1 MSTNKCFWLSLPQ
14 EFTFCGSMKRTTGR
28 YASVREFDSHC
39 THHIVLFCP
48 GFLPTRAGPRN
59 CTVARCTAPD
69 LHGPFRV
76 PFFWVFF
83 TVHFG
88 SISAEMASRQFS
100 GLFRTRNA
108 PDPYAECRFLSQKC
122 WLLEWLLVLA
132 PKSERTE

>member
-1 MSTNKCFWLSLPQ
+1 MSTNKCFWLPLPQ
-14 EFTFCGSMKRTTGR
+14 EFTFCGSMERTTGR
-28 YASVREFDSHC
+28 CASVREFDSHC

-88 SISAEMASRQFS
+88 SISAEM
-100 GLFRTRNA
+100 
-108 PDPYAECRFLSQKC
+108 
-122 WLLEWLLVLA
+122 
-132 PKSERTE
+132 